1 MFGVSCDRQQFLWGV
16 RDLQRALP
24 FVSRASCRAQTRLRH
39 GEVHVLDHGIDDRMF
54 AQEQIFDFTPALQN
68 SKRVHV
74 LKKEVLPLDRARL
87 RQHFQCLCRPANL
100 VQPSS
105 QRDKSFIGQ
114 LCAALVSLCQTRG
127 VSETLH
133 CIGNVLVRQGWIL
146 PRTNFKRQQ
155 FVSRA
160 SVRMIFES
168 IRHLLQAHGPS
179 GWS

>member
-1 MFGVSCDRQQFLWGV
+1 
-16 RDLQRALP
+16 
-24 FVSRASCRAQTRLRH
+24 
-39 GEVHVLDHGIDDRMF
+39 MF
-54 AQEQIFDFTPALQN
+54 AQEQIFDFTPALQ
-68 SKRVHV
+68 SSERVRV
-74 LKKEVLPLDRARL
+74 LKEEVLPLYRVCL
-87 RQHFQCLCRPANL
+87 RQHFQCFRRPANL

-133 CIGNVLVRQGWIL
+133 CIGNVLVSQGWIL
-146 PRTNFKRQQ
+146 PRTNFKCQQ
-155 FVSRA
+155 LVSRA

-168 IRHLLQAHGPS
+168 IRPLLQAHRPS